1 MAKILIVDDEFDI
14 AELISDTL
22 LDEGYE
28 TVICS
33 SGEEAIQS
41 IKTNSYDLILL
52 DIMMPGMSGTD
63 VCKKIRNDVNC
74 PIIFISAKSMTTDK
88 LFGFELGAD
97 DYITKPFDIYELLA
111 RVKAHLRRE
120 DRTRV
125 LEKDNYIKIGGIEIN
140 TMTYDVYKDDKRID
154 LSTREFEVLKYL
166 MENAGVVL
174 TKEQIFT
181 TIWGSEYGDIGTV
194 AVHIKNL
201 RTKLDNDEEYIKTV
215 WGIGYKFVKV
225 INERR

>member
-63 VCKKIRNDVNC
+63 VCKKIRNDVSC

-140 TMTYDVYKDDKRID
+140 TMTYDVYKDDKKID

-174 TKEQIFT
+174 TKEQIFS